1 MKAFITIVDEDTG
14 RTYVNNQLLPPSS
27 ITKIEECLCTRYYFS
42 FEFVKVNTNT
52 TQAILFEETKS
63 KDAE

>member
-14 RTYVNNQLLPPSS
+14 RTYVNDQLLSPSS
-27 ITKIEECLCTRYYFS
+27 IVTESNKGLCTRYRFS

-52 TQAILFEETKS
+52 TQAILFEETKD
-63 KDAE
+63 KE